1 MSLYEIMFII
11 NPDIGD
17 DESTKV
23 ITRLKN
29 TLVKFKGD
37 LIRLDDM
44 GLKSL
49 SYKIER
55 KSRGHY
61 FLAYVEG
68 PGSLVAEVERIF
80 RIDENILRFVI
91 VKLAKNV
98 SRQDLEPKVEPQP
111 EPAPTPAAE
120 QGEGEA

>member
-1 MSLYEIMFII
+1 MSLYEIMFLI

-17 DESTKV
+17 DENVKIIS
-23 ITRLKN
+23 RLKN
-29 TLVKFKGD
+29 TLGKFKGD

-44 GLKSL
+44 GLRSL
-49 SYKIER
+49 SYKIEK

-68 PGSLVAEVERIF
+68 PGSLVAELERIF
-80 RIDENILRFVI
+80 RLDENILRFVI
-91 VKLAKNV
+91 VRLGKNV
-98 SRQDLEPKVEPQP
+98 SRQDLEPKAEEQP
-111 EPAPTPAAE
+111 EAAPAPQ

>member
-17 DESTKV
+17 DETAKV

-29 TLVKFKGD
+29 TLGKFKGD

-49 SYKIER
+49 SYKIEK

-61 FLAYVEG
+61 FIAYVEG

-80 RIDENILRFVI
+80 RLDENTLRFVI
-91 VKLAKNV
+91 VKLEKNV

-111 EPAPTPAAE
+111 EPAPAPE

>member
-29 TLVKFKGD
+29 TLGKFKGD

-49 SYKIER
+49 SYKIEK
-55 KSRGHY
+55 KSRGHFY
-61 FLAYVEG
+61 LAYVEG

-91 VKLAKNV
+91 VKLGKNV
-98 SRQDLEPKVEPQP
+98 SRQDLEPKAEVQP
-111 EPAPTPAAE
+111 EPAPA
-120 QGEGEA
+120 QQVEGEA

>member
-1 MSLYEIMFII
+1 MSLYELMFII

-17 DESTKV
+17 DETAKV

-29 TLVKFKGD
+29 TLGKFKGD
-37 LIRLDDM
+37 LIRIDDM

-49 SYKIER
+49 SYKIEK

-80 RIDENILRFVI
+80 RLDENILRFVI
-91 VKLAKNV
+91 VKLGKNV
-98 SRQDLEPKVEPQP
+98 SRQDLEPKAAEAQPEAAPAPQP
-111 EPAPTPAAE
+111 
-120 QGEGEA
+120 GEGEA

>member
-1 MSLYEIMFII
+1 MSLYEMMFIV

-17 DESTKV
+17 DECEKI

-29 TLVKFKGD
+29 TTGKAKGD

-49 SYKIER
+49 SYKILK

-61 FLAYVEG
+61 FLVYLEG
-68 PGSLVAEVERIF
+68 PGSMVSEVERIF
-80 RIDENILRFVI
+80 RIDENVLRFVI

-98 SRQDLEPKVEPQP
+98 TRQDLEPKAEPQP
-111 EPAPTPAAE
+111 EPAPAAD
-120 QGEGEA
+120 QGEVQA